1 MTVFITPSL
10 KRRLDRAA
18 VILLCLLGMGVAMA
32 GGIEPKSA
40 SLVADDRGQAL
51 TAEFAIDLGPRL
63 ADAVEHGVPLNFRF
77 EFDLTRKRRYWIDEH
92 IASRVL
98 DYRLSYHAL
107 TRQYRLSFGGL
118 HQNFASLE
126 EALQALG
133 RVAHLHVVD
142 KQVLVTGET
151 YHAAVRLSLDHTQ
164 LPKPLQ
170 VDSLADRDWRVEAQT
185 LRWNFV
191 PPAPGATTPEGEAGS
206 APRTNK

>member
-10 KRRLDRAA
+10 KRRLERLAF
-18 VILLCLLGMGVAMA
+18 ILLCLLGMGVAIA

-51 TAEFAIDLGPRL
+51 TAEFSIDLGPRL
-63 ADAVEHGVPLNFRF
+63 VEAVEHGIPLNFRF

-98 DYRLSYHAL
+98 DYRLGYHAL

-118 HQNFASLE
+118 HQSFTTLD
-126 EALQALG
+126 EALQALA
-133 RVAHLHVVD
+133 RIAHLHVVD
-142 KQVLVTGET
+142 KQALIAGET
-151 YHAAVRLSLDHTQ
+151 YRAAVRLSLDHNQ

-170 VDSLADRDWRVEAQT
+170 VDSLADSDWRVEAQT

-191 PPAPGATTPEGEAGS
+191 PPAPGTAGAEAETS
-206 APRTNK
+206 SQSHPNK

>member
-10 KRRLDRAA
+10 KKRLERMAA
-18 VILLCLLGMGVAMA
+18 VLLCVLGAGIAMA

-40 SLVADDRGQAL
+40 SFVPDDRGQAL
-51 TAEFAIDLGPRL
+51 TAEFTIDLGPRL
-63 ADAVEHGVPLNFRF
+63 VEAVEHGVPLNFRF

-98 DYRLSYHAL
+98 DYRLGYYAL

-118 HQNFASLE
+118 HQSFATLD
-126 EALQALG
+126 EALQALA
-133 RVAHLHVVD
+133 RIAHLHVVD
-142 KQVLVTGET
+142 KQALSAGET
-151 YHAAVRLSLDHTQ
+151 YHAAVRLSLDHNQ

-170 VDSLADRDWRVEAQT
+170 VDSLADSDWRVEAKT

-191 PPAPGATTPEGEAGS
+191 PPAPGAPVTEGETGS
-206 APRTNK
+206 QSHPNK